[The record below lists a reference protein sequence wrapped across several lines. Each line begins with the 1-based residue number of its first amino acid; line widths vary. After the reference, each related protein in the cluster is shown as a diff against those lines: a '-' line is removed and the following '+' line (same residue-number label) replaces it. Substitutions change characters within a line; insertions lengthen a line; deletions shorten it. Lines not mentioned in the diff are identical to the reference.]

1 MMFSVQVA
9 FDVTQIETIQAA
21 FIAAPQKT
29 DEGVRKDVV
38 PFVRHAVDKTLRVEP
53 PQAVTPIE
61 WTPSRHSA
69 DQNKAPN
76 VFGFG
81 APYYSRQKAYFFWKI
96 WTGQRYRRTHQL
108 VKGWHVIG
116 DYKGGFG
123 GILIYNDAKMS
134 GRAGE
139 QIDYKA
145 IYVVGR
151 RQQKFHRN
159 TGWPE
164 AASEIQRISIEA
176 NERLALVAQ
185 RVGLA
190 IARGEQVI

>member
-1 MMFSVQVA
+1 MIGVQVA
-9 FDVTQIETIQAA
+9 FDVTQIETIRAA
-21 FIAAPQKT
+21 FLAAPEMT

-38 PFVRHAVDKTLRVEP
+38 PFVRHEVDKILRVEP

-81 APYYSRQKAYFFWKI
+81 APYYSRQKAYYFWKL
-96 WTGQRYRRTHQL
+96 WTGQRYQRTHQL

-123 GILIYNDAKMS
+123 GILVFNEWEKS
-134 GRAGE
+134 
-139 QIDYKA
+139 

-164 AASEIQRISIEA
+164 QMSELQRISIEA
-176 NERLALVAQ
+176 NERLVLVAQ
-185 RVGLA
+185 RVGQA
-190 IARGEQVI
+190 IARGEQVV

>member
-1 MMFSVQVA
+1 MIGVQIA
-9 FDVTQIETIQAA
+9 FDVQQIEAIRTA
-21 FIAAPQKT
+21 FIAAPQMT

-38 PFVRHAVDKTLRVEP
+38 PFVRHEVDKTLRVEP

-61 WTPSRHSA
+61 WTPSRHAA

-76 VFGFG
+76 VTQFG
-81 APYYSRQKAYFFWKI
+81 APYYSRQKAYYFWKI
-96 WTGQRYRRTHQL
+96 WTGQRYQRTHQL

-116 DYKGGFG
+116 DYRGGFG
-123 GILIYNDAKMS
+123 GILITNDWDKS
-134 GRAGE
+134 
-139 QIDYKA
+139 

-164 AASEIQRISIEA
+164 QMSQLQRISIEA
-176 NERLALVAQ
+176 NERLALVAL
-185 RVGLA
+185 RVGQA
-190 IARGEQVI
+190 IARGEQVV